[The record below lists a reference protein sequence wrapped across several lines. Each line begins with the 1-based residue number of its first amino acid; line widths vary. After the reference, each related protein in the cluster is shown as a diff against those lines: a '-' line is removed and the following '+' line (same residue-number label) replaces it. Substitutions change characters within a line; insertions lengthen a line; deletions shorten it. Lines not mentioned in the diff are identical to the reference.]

1 MQQVKRGKHIAD
13 KFPIWSI
20 ENDFILTRSG
30 DYAAVYE
37 MILPTIYTLST
48 EEYEAIHAL
57 FIKAIN
63 TLPNYSVVHKQDIFI
78 EELYVPRFEG
88 ADESKVTRFFERHF
102 IERPYLN
109 HTCYISFIK
118 SHPIKMRQTSLFT
131 SLCRGKFIP
140 KEILDRQ
147 TFIDFQDKLGQI
159 ENMLSE
165 SGFFTLKRMKYN
177 DLVSTDKEAG
187 ILQRYL
193 YANFSGTPVA
203 EDIDITESFEFENA
217 FVARAESLF
226 TGKPSLKAIQ
236 AIEDSSLI
244 AIDSNKL
251 FQLFDKHH
259 DLERVFRK
267 IIEAS
272 YVNTVN
278 RIESLQFHTADERYH
293 DLLREQK
300 DVLKRV
306 PLKYIASY
314 LGITPVSLSRIRAQK

>member
-1 MQQVKRGKHIAD
+1 MKSLLKHIQSIY
-13 KFPIWSI
+13 PISI
-20 ENDFILTRSG
+20 EAEKALLEISKEVHFQKGTDVQLIGHTCK
-30 DYAAVYE
+30 
-37 MILPTIYTLST
+37 TIY
-48 EEYEAIHAL
+48 
-57 FIKAIN
+57 FVK
-63 TLPNYSVVHKQDIFI
+63 
-78 EELYVPRFEG
+78 EG
-88 ADESKVTRFFERHF
+88 CVRIYYFK
-102 IERPYLN
+102 
-109 HTCYISFIK
+109 
-118 SHPIKMRQTSLFT
+118 
-131 SLCRGKFIP
+131 
-140 KEILDRQ
+140 
-147 TFIDFQDKLGQI
+147 
-159 ENMLSE
+159 
-165 SGFFTLKRMKYN
+165 
-177 DLVSTDKEAG
+177 
-187 ILQRYL
+187 
-193 YANFSGTPVA
+193 

-259 DLERVFRK
+259 DLERLFRK

-293 DLLREQK
+293 DLLKEHK
-300 DVLKRV
+300 DVLKRG